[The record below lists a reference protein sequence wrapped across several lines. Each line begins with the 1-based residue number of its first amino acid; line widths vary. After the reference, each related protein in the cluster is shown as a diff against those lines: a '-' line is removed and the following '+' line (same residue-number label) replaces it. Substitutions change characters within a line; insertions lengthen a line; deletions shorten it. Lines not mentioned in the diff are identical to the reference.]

1 MQADLITISREF
13 GAGASELAA
22 LLGAR
27 LGWRVLDADIP
38 LEVAKRF
45 GVVPD
50 SLEQWDEHAPSLFE
64 KIGKSLMLSSPDL
77 VIDPDVA
84 ARPEA
89 REIAEATR
97 HVLLDAAATPP
108 LIVVGHGAQ
117 AIFRER
123 PHTLHLRL
131 VAPLA
136 VRVQRIV
143 ARRSLAEKDATA
155 TAVRVDHERAHYV
168 KEYLGCDVR
177 DPLLYALQINT
188 GTVTMTEALALVLN
202 LIGAGII
209 PQD

>member
-1 MQADLITISREF
+1 VQADLITISREF
-13 GAGASELAA
+13 GAGASELGT
-22 LLGAR
+22 LLGVR

-38 LEVAKRF
+38 LAVAKRF

-50 SLEQWDEHAPSLFE
+50 SLEQWDEHAPGLFE
-64 KIGKSLMLSSPDL
+64 KIGKSFMLGSPDF

-84 ARPEA
+84 ARPEP

-97 HVLLDAAATPP
+97 QVLLEASATPP

-117 AIFRER
+117 VIFRDR

-131 VAPLA
+131 VAPIA
-136 VRVQRIV
+136 ARVQRIV
-143 ARRSLAEKDATA
+143 ARRSLAEKEATA
-155 TAVRVDHERAHYV
+155 TALRVDNERAHYV
-168 KEYLGCDVR
+168 KEYLGYDVR

-202 LIGAGII
+202 LIDG
-209 PQD
+209 D